1 MLLHREFVDTEEVSV
16 SRFRG
21 GRTGGEAKMA
31 WDCEA
36 VEGVG
41 PVSSLQD
48 VNVDVWIWRGLWLL
62 LASSL
67 MSETSWSDFGSC
79 SGIFDGEASGDARL
93 EPGEDGESVAKRTV

>member
-48 VNVDVWIWRGLWLL
+48 VNVDVWIWRGLGTGVVVVVVVWDCLVGL
-62 LASSL
+62 WFLFR
-67 MSETSWSDFGSC
+67 D
-79 SGIFDGEASGDARL
+79 
-93 EPGEDGESVAKRTV
+93 V

>member
-36 VEGVG
+36 VEGVSPGCQRRCLDLERAGDWCCRRRCRLGRSGRALVLVPGCMMETG
-41 PVSSLQD
+41 PETPGKNLERTASL
-48 VNVDVWIWRGLWLL
+48 
-62 LASSL
+62 
-67 MSETSWSDFGSC
+67 
-79 SGIFDGEASGDARL
+79 
-93 EPGEDGESVAKRTV
+93 